1 MSVIASPQGP
11 RPWYDSL
18 GMHRKRGFTLI
29 EVLVV
34 VAIIGI
40 LSSIVLAS
48 MSGARS
54 KGRDAKRIAD
64 VKQMQLALQLYYDGY
79 GYYPTAIGAL
89 TTDNYIS
96 SIPADPTSGWSYVY
110 TRLPANCN
118 NTSSICV
125 DYVETAQLENVNT
138 TLGGYTGTTPTFSI
152 NLLGTT
158 NCSNT
163 TLYCVKP

>member
-1 MSVIASPQGP
+1 ME
-11 RPWYDSL
+11 
-18 GMHRKRGFTLI
+18 RKRGFTLI

-54 KGRDAKRIAD
+54 KGRDAKRVAD
-64 VKQMQLALQLYYDGY
+64 IKQLQLALQLYYDGS
-79 GYYPTAIGAL
+79 GYYPLAL
-89 TTDNYIS
+89 SDLTSTNYIS
-96 SIPADPTSGWSYVY
+96 SIPSDPTSGWSYVY

-125 DYVETAQLENVNT
+125 DYVVTAQLENVNA
-138 TLGGYTGTTPTFSI
+138 TLDGYTGTTPTFSI
-152 NLLGTT
+152 NSLGTT

-163 TLYCVKP
+163 ALYCAKP